1 MLRVGVCQAVYI
13 VLYRFRRRRRYFV
26 ELDLGVLDD
35 QRTIRDIDGLSYA
48 HQRQKRHLLHG
59 G

>member
-1 MLRVGVCQAVYI
+1 MLRVGVCQAVFI
-13 VLYRFRRRRRYFV
+13 VLYRGRRRRRYFV

-35 QRTIRDIDGLSYA
+35 QRTIRDRDGLSYVL
-48 HQRQKRHLLHG
+48 QRQIRHLLHG